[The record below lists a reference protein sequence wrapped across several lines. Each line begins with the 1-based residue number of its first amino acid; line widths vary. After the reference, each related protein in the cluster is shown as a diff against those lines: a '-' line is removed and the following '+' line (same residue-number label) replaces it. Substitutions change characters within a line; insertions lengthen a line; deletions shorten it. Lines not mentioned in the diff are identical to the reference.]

1 MKKNV
6 LLMLIFVSLMAN
18 AQTPVGTWSIQPKI
32 GINFATMTNDD
43 SAETRVGLVA
53 GAELEYHATPLLSIS
68 GGAIYSQQGADVNTN
83 DIKGTIKMDYVNIPV
98 LAIFHVVD
106 GLSVKVGIQPGF
118 LINDKVKV
126 SVNGVSA
133 EVGLKEAYQAGGYN
147 ADIASVDFSIPFGVS
162 YEYRR
167 FQFDARYNLGLGK
180 AISIFGESTKHSVFQ
195 ITIGYKLSL

>member
-68 GGAIYSQQGADVNTN
+68 GGAIYSQQGAD
-83 DIKGTIKMDYVNIPV
+83 
-98 LAIFHVVD
+98 
-106 GLSVKVGIQPGF
+106 
-118 LINDKVKV
+118 
-126 SVNGVSA
+126 
-133 EVGLKEAYQAGGYN
+133 
-147 ADIASVDFSIPFGVS
+147 
-162 YEYRR
+162 
-167 FQFDARYNLGLGK
+167 
-180 AISIFGESTKHSVFQ
+180 
-195 ITIGYKLSL
+195 